1 MLSMRLVNPLV
12 PLSDSKF
19 VFGQAETRELLTV
32 TSSHVIAAVYIHE
45 RQRIKIAC
53 GDLNRILK
61 IIIITWE
68 KNY

>member
-1 MLSMRLVNPLV
+1 MRLVNPLV
-12 PLSDSKF
+12 PLDFKF
-19 VFGQAETRELLTV
+19 VFGQAETREPLTV
-32 TSSHVIAAVYIHE
+32 TSSHVIAAGYIHE